1 MCRVRT
7 AYRSIFRSPYQK
19 RLIRATLFRVDNP
32 KLKLKRLPSQMA
44 DTLVDFR
51 IVYTCRIA
59 SE

>member
-1 MCRVRT
+1 MSS
-7 AYRSIFRSPYQK
+7 AYYVSFRSPCQK

-51 IVYTCRIA
+51 LVYTCRIA
-59 SE
+59 GERGF